1 MSELAEKLAHR
12 NAVNEGMAEKS
23 MRKISNIYTEF
34 QEFTRKQIKTYE
46 EIFAKYD
53 TSGDKFIDQGELQVM
68 MEKLEAP
75 QTYLGLKAMIKE
87 VDEDMDGKIS
97 FREFLLIFRKA
108 AEGTLEAGSGLAQLA
123 QLTEIDVDEAGVKG
137 AKDFFEAKMMQA
149 QAGSKF
155 EMEVRLEQEEKRKE
169 EEEKRAR
176 QEAFKNKRNAF
187 QTF

>member
-1 MSELAEKLAHR
+1 MDDR
-12 NAVNEGMAEKS
+12 GEGPLYS
-23 MRKISNIYTEF
+23 SFVF
-34 QEFTRKQIKTYE
+34 Q
-46 EIFAKYD
+46 
-53 TSGDKFIDQGELQVM
+53 
-68 MEKLEAP
+68 
-75 QTYLGLKAMIKE
+75 
-87 VDEDMDGKIS
+87 
-97 FREFLLIFRKA
+97 FLLIFRKA

-123 QLTEIDVDEAGVKG
+123 QLTEIDVDETGVRG

-155 EMEVRLEQEEKRKE
+155 EMEVRLEQEEKRKQ